1 MFALELNGFVS
12 TFDPEVTIEEDNVN
26 NAATNHVIERLRPV
40 NIVEPMDLET
50 EVYNQTVNNIK
61 ENAVPASLGGLTHVI
76 LKYI

>member
-12 TFDPEVTIEEDNVN
+12 TFGSEVTIEEDVVH
-26 NAATNHVIERLRPV
+26 NAVTNRVIERLRPV

-50 EVYNQTVNNIK
+50 EVYNQTVNSIK

-76 LKYI
+76 IKNT